1 MQVTESSFTPASPE
15 TDKELYPPSAT
26 TKESMFIHFILNERS
41 RELMGEF
48 HRWMDLSRTKTL
60 IERAQTFNVDA
71 KPNIAEKH
79 LLRPMPQTYLD
90 TNLKN
95 GAPLSPE
102 EKQAEQ
108 NPGW

>member
-1 MQVTESSFTPASPE
+1 
-15 TDKELYPPSAT
+15 
-26 TKESMFIHFILNERS
+26 MFIHFILNERA

-48 HRWMDLSRTKTL
+48 HRWMDLSRTMTL
-60 IERAQTFNVDA
+60 VERAQTFNAEA
-71 KPNIAEKH
+71 KPNVAPKH
-79 LLRPMPQTYLD
+79 LLRPIPQHYFD

-95 GAPLSPE
+95 GQPLSPE